1 MGKKFDIDQPKKFEI
16 SNPKK
21 FEINPESPI
30 EKDIQA
36 GLANI
41 RNLGPQ
47 KPMGY
52 LPIDTLKSYYR
63 SSPEKEIELAKQNG
77 YKYLIAEY
85 APIGFQGAL
94 YIFDEKS
101 LQDVLDANKEIL
113 LKYDWPTNA
122 DSFVSQVS
130 QGWFL
135 DNAEILA
142 LIQKAFGDYR
152 G

>member
-1 MGKKFDIDQPKKFEI
+1 M
-16 SNPKK
+16 
-21 FEINPESPI
+21 
-30 EKDIQA
+30 
-36 GLANI
+36 
-41 RNLGPQ
+41 
-47 KPMGY
+47 
-52 LPIDTLKSYYR
+52 
-63 SSPEKEIELAKQNG
+63 AKQNG